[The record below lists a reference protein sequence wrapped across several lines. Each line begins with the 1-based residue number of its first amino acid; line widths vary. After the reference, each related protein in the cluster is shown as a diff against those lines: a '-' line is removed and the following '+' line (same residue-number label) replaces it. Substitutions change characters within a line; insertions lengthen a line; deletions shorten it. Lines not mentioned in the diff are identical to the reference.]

1 MKWAIWQET
10 VQMLQ
15 ITQETVVVEGEIT
28 IEAAT
33 VAEGVALSENLQLP
47 PIVYH
52 LVQEKCLEKLTR
64 VQNDEAQNYILLR
77 CDL

>member
-1 MKWAIWQET
+1 MKTNSFGFQSSF
-10 VQMLQ
+10 L
-15 ITQETVVVEGEIT
+15 ETVVVEGEIT

-33 VAEGVALSENLQLP
+33 VVEGVALSENLQLP

-64 VQNDEAQNYILLR
+64 VQNDEAQKLYYITV
-77 CDL
+77 